1 MQKNNQKIWIIGSPR
16 SGTTFLT
23 DLIGQKTKYCFNE
36 PWDKYPLGKHN
47 EWNLPDDGYLVFKYC
62 ANCFYYEEI
71 KNLYPNSKWVYIV
84 RDPIHIL
91 YSMTFTKKTS
101 YPNRIFFED
110 IQNTSKRIKRIIKMM
125 NEYLKNC
132 RKIKEALVIN
142 YENINYEK
150 LSNFLQI
157 EVQKNN
163 KFANRNK
170 YFEKNKMKLLKFIAN
185 SKIIL

>member
-1 MQKNNQKIWIIGSPR
+1 
-16 SGTTFLT
+16 
-23 DLIGQKTKYCFNE
+23 
-36 PWDKYPLGKHN
+36 
-47 EWNLPDDGYLVFKYC
+47 
-62 ANCFYYEEI
+62 
-71 KNLYPNSKWVYIV
+71 
-84 RDPIHIL
+84 
-91 YSMTFTKKTS
+91 
-101 YPNRIFFED
+101 
-110 IQNTSKRIKRIIKMM
+110 MM